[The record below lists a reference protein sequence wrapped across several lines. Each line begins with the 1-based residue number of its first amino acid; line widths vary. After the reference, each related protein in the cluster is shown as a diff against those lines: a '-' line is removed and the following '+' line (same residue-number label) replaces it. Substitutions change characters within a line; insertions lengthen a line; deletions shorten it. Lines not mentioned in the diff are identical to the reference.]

1 MLLVNADLVPG
12 ENGTLCR
19 VFLNDIS
26 SGLPS
31 LSLSITVKGRGGGG
45 LTLLQSYYIVSRL
58 KGGRI
63 KWAYEYMHEIMS
75 KVYVTLLHF
84 HVQVVK
90 VAVILCP
97 RRKGSSMDENYIR
110 SKRTIF

>member
-1 MLLVNADLVPG
+1 MLVNADLVPG

-19 VFLNDIS
+19 VYMNDIS
-26 SGLPS
+26 SCLPS
-31 LSLSITVKGRGGGG
+31 LSYSITVKGRGGGG

-75 KVYVTLLHF
+75 KVYVTLF
-84 HVQVVK
+84 HVCAGRKSGRNFVSQEK
-90 VAVILCP
+90 GTAILW
-97 RRKGSSMDENYIR
+97 IR
-110 SKRTIF
+110 AILEGKEP